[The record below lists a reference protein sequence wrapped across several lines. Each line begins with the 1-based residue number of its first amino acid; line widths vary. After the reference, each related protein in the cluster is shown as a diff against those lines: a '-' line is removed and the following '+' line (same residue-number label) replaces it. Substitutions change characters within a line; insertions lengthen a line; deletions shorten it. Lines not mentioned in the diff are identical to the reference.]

1 MGDNAIAGTSW
12 VVQELGGVVTT
23 DPKPQLAFDEDGR
36 VTGTTGVNRVMGRYE
51 VADGLLTVAD
61 AATTRMAGPPEA
73 MEQEQRLLGLFDAP
87 QAFVV
92 TGDRL
97 EVGDGETLAVLVRPR
112 EGFDLG

>member
-1 MGDNAIAGTSW
+1 
-12 VVQELGGVVTT
+12 
-23 DPKPQLAFDEDGR
+23 
-36 VTGTTGVNRVMGRYE
+36 
-51 VADGLLTVAD
+51 
-61 AATTRMAGPPEA
+61 MAGPPEA

-97 EVGDGETLAVLVRPR
+97 EVGDGETLALLVRPR